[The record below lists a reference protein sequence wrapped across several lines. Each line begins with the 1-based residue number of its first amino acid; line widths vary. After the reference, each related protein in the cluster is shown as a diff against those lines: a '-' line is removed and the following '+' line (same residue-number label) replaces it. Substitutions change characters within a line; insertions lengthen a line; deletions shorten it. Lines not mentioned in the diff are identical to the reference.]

1 MAFTEYK
8 LFSFVMEFLFLH
20 CPNLMSEN
28 NSET

>member
-8 LFSFVMEFLFLH
+8 LFSFVMEFLFLY
-20 CPNLMSEN
+20 CLNLMSEN